1 MESKFFTFIKPFLNY
16 IDSGHFF
23 RKPIS
28 WLYALIAGVN
38 LLVPLFILFKAIDS
52 GVLSSQNYAYIRE
65 IEPGI
70 YIKTIILFIFSFII
84 ISFVSW
90 LGFQLWWDRR
100 KKVNQTSDEGA
111 EFVATP
117 VISHIV
123 QTFGEWLGMWVAIVC
138 FSTSLLTALL
148 MGDYGSGFNSSLGL
162 GMLDSGIYGI
172 FLMPVMGFLIIVI
185 FRFFAEFFKALTS
198 IANNTKKQLKFFDPE
213 TQE

>member
-16 IDSGHFF
+16 VDSGNFF

-28 WLYALIAGVN
+28 WLYALIAGLN
-38 LLVPLFILFKAIDS
+38 LLLPIFILYQAIDS
-52 GVLSSQNYAYIRE
+52 GVLNSQNYAYIRE

-70 YIKTIILFIFSFII
+70 YIKTIIVFIFSFLI
-84 ISFVSW
+84 ISVVSW

-100 KKVNQTSDEGA
+100 SKVNQTSDEGA

-123 QTFGEWLGMWVAIVC
+123 QTFGEWLGMWVAIVG

-148 MGDYGSGFNSSLGL
+148 MGNYGSGFASSLGI
-162 GMLDSGIYGI
+162 GMFDSGIYGI
-172 FLMPVMGFLIIVI
+172 FLMPVIGFLIIVI

-198 IANNTKKQLKFFDPE
+198 IANNTRKQLKFFNPE
-213 TQE
+213 AHE